1 MKPYR
6 ITTILELIAK
16 LVAMLAFLSLSIY
29 GIYVMNVDFDDAKA
43 MATAFSL
50 LISFMLWTDIHG
62 DLKILEELK
71 KEKK

>member
-16 LVAMLAFLSLSIY
+16 SVAMLAFLFLSIY
-29 GIYVMNVDFDDAKA
+29 GIYVMNEDFDDAKA

-50 LISFMLWTDIHG
+50 LITFMLWTDIHS
-62 DLKILEELK
+62 DLKLLEEMK
-71 KEKK
+71 KEKQ